1 MAIVETVKIVSKNEQ
16 GYVVINKEDFTNKHT
31 IFREKKPVEKKEKL
45 PKVKKEGGK
54 NE

>member
-1 MAIVETVKIVSKNEQ
+1 MSIVETVKIVSKNKS

-31 IFREKKPVEKKEKL
+31 IFKEKEL
-45 PKVKKEGGK
+45 PKEKESPKKKEGAK